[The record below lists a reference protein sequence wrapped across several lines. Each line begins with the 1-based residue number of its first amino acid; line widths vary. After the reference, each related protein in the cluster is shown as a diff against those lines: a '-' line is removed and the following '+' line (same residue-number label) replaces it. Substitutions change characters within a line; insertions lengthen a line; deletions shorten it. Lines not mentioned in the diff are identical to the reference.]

1 MSTSDAPPYEQAG
14 TLFYKAPEM
23 LLDMPVYGTA
33 VDAWSLGCVMAEII
47 SGRPLFQGC
56 YEDGQLCA
64 IFDVLGVPDDKT
76 WPGFSSTPFAT
87 NLLPELD
94 VHQNN
99 YLRELFP
106 EATLSKEGFEVLN
119 GLLTCNPDKRLAA
132 KNALEHVWF
141 AKVDEL
147 KLPRKDELASA
158 LPRKKMLMVRAACA
172 KKRKL
177 QCV

>member
-1 MSTSDAPPYEQAG
+1 MTPLYGPAG
-14 TLFYKAPEM
+14 TLWSKVPELLLETSTTTRGSTPGPSGASRRSSSNGGERAPVPG
-23 LLDMPVYGTA
+23 LRFD
-33 VDAWSLGCVMAEII
+33 D
-47 SGRPLFQGC
+47 QG
-56 YEDGQLCA
+56 QRCA

-119 GLLTCNPDKRLAA
+119 GLLTCNPDKRLTA
-132 KNALEHVWF
+132 KAALEHMWF

-147 KLPRKDELASA
+147 NLPRKDELASA
-158 LPRKKMLMVRAACA
+158 LPGKKMLMVRAACA